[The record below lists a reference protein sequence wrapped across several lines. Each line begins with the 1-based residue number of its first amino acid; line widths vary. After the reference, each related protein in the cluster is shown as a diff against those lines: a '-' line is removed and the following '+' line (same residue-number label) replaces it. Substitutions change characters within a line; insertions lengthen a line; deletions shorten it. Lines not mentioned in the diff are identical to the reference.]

1 MPTIVGYV
9 AILSPASQIRISDC
23 DRGRLDACLAAPR
36 VGFGGVEKYPDVASK
51 AAALLYALAK
61 GHACQTGNKRLAYVV
76 TIVFLAKNDW
86 FLWED
91 PDAVSTKVEE
101 VAASDP
107 RDPDRVRAELS
118 EWMHQRLIAA
128 AEAVVRLQAKL
139 SPGQH
144 EA

>member
-1 MPTIVGYV
+1 M
-9 AILSPASQIRISDC
+9 D
-23 DRGRLDACLAAPR
+23 
-36 VGFGGVEKYPDVASK
+36 KYPDLASK

-61 GHACQTGNKRLAYVV
+61 GHACHTGNKRLAYVV
-76 TIVFLAKNDW
+76 TIVFLTKNDW

-91 PDAVSTKVEE
+91 PDVVSSKVEE

-107 RDPDRVRAELS
+107 KDPDGVRAELTAWLQ
-118 EWMHQRLIAA
+118 ERLIAP
-128 AEAVVRLQAKL
+128 AEAAVRLQAKL

>member
-9 AILSPASQIRISDC
+9 AILSPASAIRITDC

-36 VGFGGVEKYPDVASK
+36 TGFDGVDKYPNIATKS
-51 AAALLYALAK
+51 AALLYALAK
-61 GHACQTGNKRLAYVV
+61 GHPCQTGNKRLAYVV
-76 TIVFLAKNDW
+76 TIVFLTKNDW

-91 PDAVSTKVEE
+91 PDDVSAKVEE

-107 RDPDRVRAELS
+107 KDPDGVRAELTIWIQ
-118 EWMHQRLIAA
+118 ERLIAS
-128 AEAVVRLQAKL
+128 AEAAVRLQAKI
-139 SPGQH
+139 SPGHH